1 MLKHQGHARCASFV
15 NAAAGPDNV
24 VQYRLQEAVEAVLG
38 AFLLPQRDLRSQRAQ
53 RQRPS
58 FHLVRLLPLAFASW
72 IQACA
77 CKYKTRSSDLSW
89 WCISQAFPAMQAC
102 FIPLEL
108 SSPAPL
114 LQAAV
119 GGCVSAQAGSAH
131 SGASHVRTPSAGGR
145 TGTVRRLT
153 GPRPAADS
161 LPGSPAS
168 FRAPPS
174 SVAETSVSPTSSI
187 SSFRQAF
194 REDSNGEVVLLS
206 SIA

>member
-15 NAAAGPDNV
+15 NAAAGPEIV

-89 WCISQAFPAMQAC
+89 WSSCLSCHAAC
-102 FIPLEL
+102 FIQLEL
-108 SSPAPL
+108 AISPAAL

-119 GGCVSAQAGSAH
+119 AGCVSAQAGSAH

-194 REDSNGEVVLLS
+194 RGGF
-206 SIA
+206 

>member
-15 NAAAGPDNV
+15 NAAAGPEIV

-89 WCISQAFPAMQAC
+89 WSSCLSCHAGMLHTTGTCHQPCCPVAGGGGWLRLGAGRLGAQRRLPRPHAIRRRQDRDGAAADGAAPGGGQPAWQPG
-102 FIPLEL
+102 IVPR
-108 SSPAPL
+108 PAQLRRRDLRLAHLLHLL
-114 LQAAV
+114 LQA
-119 GGCVSAQAGSAH
+119 SL
-131 SGASHVRTPSAGGR
+131 SGRI
-145 TGTVRRLT
+145 LT
-153 GPRPAADS
+153 AR
-161 LPGSPAS
+161 
-168 FRAPPS
+168 
-174 SVAETSVSPTSSI
+174 
-187 SSFRQAF
+187 
-194 REDSNGEVVLLS
+194 
-206 SIA
+206 